1 MTEYEDRPGADN
13 AEAIEK
19 PSSGA
24 HPHDTPVGYA
34 GSVWS
39 YRDAGWLG
47 AMPLPPG
54 KKFPPP
60 TRFTGHNGAW
70 PDDDQINTWSESEP
84 DDSNLGLRM
93 PYGVIGIDVDAY
105 DTKTGSDTLAEAEK
119 QWGPLP
125 PTYRS
130 SSRPNDN
137 VSGIRF
143 YRVPEDELFCTVIK
157 FGDLGIGDIELI
169 QPHHRYAVVWPSTH
183 PATMGRYRWYDQD
196 GSSMPEGEVPRVD
209 DLPDL
214 PWPWVEA
221 LRKDVRDEVFDGSAP
236 NRTMAARQNIDEG
249 RYRDLVALT
258 DTGVPDK
265 VVRIRLDQAISE
277 LVGGTNRFETT
288 RDHVAALMRLHAVGR
303 TGVLQSFNE
312 LCQAYVIEVSD
323 SRPSALAL
331 REFVRFT
338 EGAAALIAAV
348 ALPGLGGGNTDP
360 ADGGNKFEDQYLDA
374 DQLHTLPA
382 PELLIEGVLSRHAYV
397 ILRGR
402 DASFKSFIALDWA
415 LSLATG
421 KPWQGTAT
429 EQIRVLYVAGEGA
442 YGLADRKRA
451 WEEARGVQI
460 DPGWFTVRQS
470 AVNLFRPGPEFDDL
484 LRVVEEGRYGLVIF
498 DTLRRMSTG
507 ANENTSDMGV
517 VVDNL
522 DKVKQVTAN
531 GSVLAIA
538 HTDKGDNDSRGF
550 SGTEDDA
557 DIVWS
562 AKRTKGGSEVTLS
575 CHKMKDGPDGHHFD
589 LSLAPAAGSLVIEP
603 RSLTTGLGTKDGMD
617 SEKVVMAAMEAVFSE
632 AGATASELVKET
644 GRSKTTVYNAMKTL
658 ESMGLVTKVKKG
670 KGSKYFLM
678 TAHTN
683 V

>member
-1 MTEYEDRPGADN
+1 MT
-13 AEAIEK
+13 EK
-19 PSSGA
+19 PSSEA
-24 HPHDTPVGYA
+24 RDQDTPGGYRGA
-34 GSVWS
+34 API
-39 YRDAGWLG
+39 YRNAGWPGVL
-47 AMPLPPG
+47 PLPPRQ
-54 KKFPPP
+54 KYPPP
-60 TRFTGHNGAW
+60 KRFTGHNGAW
-70 PDDDQINTWSESEP
+70 PDDDQINTWVESKP

-105 DTKTGSDTLAEAEK
+105 DAKTGSDTLAEAERR
-119 QWGPLP
+119 WGALP
-125 PTYRS
+125 PTYRT

-143 YRVPEDELFCTVIK
+143 YRVPEDELFCTAIM

-169 QPHHRYAVVWPSTH
+169 QPHHRYAVAWPSTH
-183 PATMGRYRWYDQD
+183 PATMGRYRWYDPD

-249 RYRDLVALT
+249 RYRDLAALT
-258 DTGVPDK
+258 DTGAPDK
-265 VVRIRLDQAISE
+265 VVRTRLDQAMSE

-288 RDHVAALMRLHAVGR
+288 RDHVAALMRLHSVGR
-303 TGVLQSFNE
+303 TGVPQALNE
-312 LCQAYVIEVSD
+312 LRQAYVIEVGD
-323 SRPSALAL
+323 SRPPARALG
-331 REFVRFT
+331 EFERFT
-338 EGAAALIAAV
+338 QGAAALIAAV

-360 ADGGNKFEDQYLDA
+360 ADDGNKFEDQYLDA
-374 DQLHTLPA
+374 DQLDKLPV
-382 PELLIEGVLSRHAYV
+382 PELLIEGVLSRHAYA

-442 YGLADRKRA
+442 YGLAERKRA

-470 AVNLFRPGPEFDDL
+470 AVNLFRTGPEFDDL
-484 LRVVEEGRYGLVIF
+484 LRVVEEGKYGLVIF

-562 AKRTKGGSEVTLS
+562 AKRINSGSEVTLS
-575 CHKMKDGPDGHHFD
+575 CHKMKDGPDGHRFD
-589 LSLAPAAGSLVIEP
+589 LSVRSAADSMVVESKSFI
-603 RSLTTGLGTKDGMD
+603 TGLPVRDVKG
-617 SEKVVMAAMEAVFSE
+617 SEKAVMTAMETVFSE
-632 AGATASELVKET
+632 VGATASELITQTGQSNSSVYRAVKKLELIGMLRKVKE
-644 GRSKTTVYNAMKTL
+644 GGSYRYFRP
-658 ESMGLVTKVKKG
+658 LVPHPD
-670 KGSKYFLM
+670 
-678 TAHTN
+678 A
-683 V
+683 